1 MKKLKLAVLAALINN
16 LLVLLETKDNSL
28 FHDCY
33 LSLLEAALVRE
44 GQLLAD

>member
-1 MKKLKLAVLAALINN
+1 MKKLKLAVLTALINN
-16 LLVLLETKDNSL
+16 LLVLLETADNSL

-44 GQLLAD
+44 GLLLAD

>member
-1 MKKLKLAVLAALINN
+1 MGSFVLLAALINN
-16 LLVLLETKDNSL
+16 LLVLLETEDNSL
-28 FHDCY
+28 FHGCY